1 MERNFSEEFREGM
14 IPMVP
19 LLVRAKVLYNIL
31 DVEYRLPLE
40 PLFLCHFCKMSYI
53 CHDFDMNQVNRLAL
67 HAFVNAQAR
76 QMLGLLIEVLSV
88 LRSDIIAFQDEYL
101 LT

>member
-19 LLVRAKVLYNIL
+19 LLVRAKVLHNKLSNIL

-53 CHDFDMNQVNRLAL
+53 CHDFDMNQV
-67 HAFVNAQAR
+67 
-76 QMLGLLIEVLSV
+76 MP
-88 LRSDIIAFQDEYL
+88 
-101 LT
+101 LTWRCMHSLMRKRGRRWACS